1 MGGTP
6 ELMLIHLSFTS
17 RFAPG
22 VSYLPRAFC
31 SGFTKVEAFVQDK
44 LSVARFDAP
53 TIAEETAV
61 LNSAGIVSL
70 DVMKQLT
77 DSDWRGIGLK
87 VGSSR
92 VLQNALQKG
101 DAVPGA
107 KKMSRQQ
114 SLKQMRLCLRHDWPI
129 IQQ

>member
-1 MGGTP
+1 MG
-6 ELMLIHLSFTS
+6 MLIHLSFTS

-22 VSYLPRAFC
+22 VSYLPRAFY

-44 LSVARFDAP
+44 LSVVNHPNEYGDLDLLQARFDAP

-92 VLQNALQKG
+92 VLQVYSSA
-101 DAVPGA
+101 
-107 KKMSRQQ
+107 
-114 SLKQMRLCLRHDWPI
+114 PI
-129 IQQ
+129 SSPMF